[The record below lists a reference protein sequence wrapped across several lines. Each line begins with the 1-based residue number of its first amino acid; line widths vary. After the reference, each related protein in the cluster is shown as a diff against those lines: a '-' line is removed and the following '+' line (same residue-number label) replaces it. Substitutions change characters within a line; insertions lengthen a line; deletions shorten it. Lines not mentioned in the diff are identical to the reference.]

1 MWKKLLIF
9 VLGVSLGGLMVFLY
23 FYNKGEFHG
32 LSDEESAIL
41 TSLLAIANE
50 AVPQENFS
58 CEIPSRLLASVIVT
72 RGFLSVNSSKLFR
85 SAASFGCDGDACTLS
100 VNYCSDE
107 FFKIQCGG
115 TYIRFKID
123 ARKKIDPTTLTCI
136 DVL

>member
-50 AVPQENFS
+50 EVPQENFS
-58 CEIPSRLLASVIVT
+58 CEISSRLLASIIVT

-85 SAASFGCDGDACTLS
+85 SAASFGCDGDACTLN
-100 VNYCSDE
+100 VAE
-107 FFKIQCGG
+107 

-123 ARKKIDPTTLTCI
+123 AQKKIDPTTLTCI
-136 DVL
+136 DIP